1 MIKLVS
7 VLRIE
12 DSKFKRDINQFI
24 FCRFEKQTKQELI
37 TGPTDSDGMEE
48 RTLPITRQDLTVQSR
63 AHGHHP
69 SASNASQISTSS
81 SSNTDESEESYLDSL
96 EEGRAPLL
104 GEDEEDN
111 RRTHYCDDNN
121 ARHHRFPKERF
132 KTVIACV
139 LLFVAGCSNDLVLSY
154 IHDFVPETAPLPDV
168 VFANTPYKPGLLKI
182 SEYLM
187 LSSFAGLMLLT
198 LLHKHRWI
206 VLRRIA
212 TIGSLLYFGRC
223 VTMFVTQVPVAD
235 QNYYCSPKLSG
246 ENRTIGAIFLR
257 ALRVLSGVGL
267 SINGKHTLCGDYIY
281 SGHTVV
287 FVTCYLF
294 IREYSPRRWKL
305 LHYTS
310 AVASLV
316 GVTCVVISRGHY
328 TVDVILAYWIST
340 RVFWQYHTMAAFA
353 VLKDGRNEN
362 NHLMKVIWFPL
373 FKFMEIN
380 VLRPLPRHYGLPA
393 PLDRVKRLRF
403 PKPNNR

>member
-1 MIKLVS
+1 MDTGQRVFDLGEITS
-7 VLRIE
+7 WT
-12 DSKFKRDINQFI
+12 SKRPVQP
-24 FCRFEKQTKQELI
+24 LI
-37 TGPTDSDGMEE
+37 TGRTDSKSMEE
-48 RTLPITRQDLTVQSR
+48 RTLPVTRQDLTVQSR
-63 AHGHHP
+63 THGHHP

-104 GEDEEDN
+104 GEDDDEE
-111 RRTHYCDDNN
+111 RRGHRYGDEN
-121 ARHHRFPKERF
+121 AIRSHRFPKERF
-132 KTVIACV
+132 KTVLALL

-154 IHDFVPETAPLPDV
+154 IHDFVPETDPLPDV
-168 VFANTPYKPGLLKI
+168 VFAHTPYKPGLLKV

-187 LSSFAGLMLLT
+187 LSSFAGMLLMT
-198 LLHKHRWI
+198 LLHRHRWI

-246 ENRTIGAIFLR
+246 ENRTIGAIVLR

-310 AVASLV
+310 ALASTV
-316 GVTCVVISRGHY
+316 GVICVVISRGHY

-340 RVFWQYHTMAAFA
+340 RVFWQYHTMAAFS
-353 VLKDGRNEN
+353 VLRDGRNEN

-373 FKFMEIN
+373 FKFMEQN
-380 VLRPLPRHYGLPA
+380 VLRPLPRQYGLPA
-393 PLDRVKRLRF
+393 PLNKIKRFRL
-403 PKPNNR
+403 PKPNDH